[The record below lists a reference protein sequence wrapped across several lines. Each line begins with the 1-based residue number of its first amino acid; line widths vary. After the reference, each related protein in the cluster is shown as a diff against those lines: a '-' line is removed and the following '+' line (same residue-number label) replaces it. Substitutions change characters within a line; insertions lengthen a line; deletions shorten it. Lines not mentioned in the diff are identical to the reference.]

1 MPDAEDISF
10 VVKPGNVAD
19 SDGAKGPSDRRIAA
33 FLQKEFPEIDAGAL
47 HRAEYGREGQ
57 ETLIGI
63 VI

>member
-33 FLQKEFPEIDAGAL
+33 FCKKGFSTAG
-47 HRAEYGREGQ
+47 
-57 ETLIGI
+57 
-63 VI
+63 